1 MVDPTK
7 VILHDPV
14 TEGRMEE
21 DMFFEAVT
29 TGAGP
34 GTLTAYVEYDG
45 VILDV
50 EITEEDDEECYI
62 CSFHPLSAG

>member
-1 MVDPTK
+1 
-7 VILHDPV
+7 
-14 TEGRMEE
+14 MEE